1 MQRLFAMEDL
11 VLAKLLTKARLQ
23 LEMALGL
30 SLMVHQQHQHG
41 NRSNLVLFPKSLQ
54 GRCCTSCCTCTLRCE
69 CNLDKMVYLP
79 MKQTDCADTIQRNLS
94 V

>member
-1 MQRLFAMEDL
+1 MEDL
-11 VLAKLLTKARLQ
+11 VLAKLLTKARLL
-23 LEMALGL
+23 LETALGV
-30 SLMVHQQHQHG
+30 SLMVHQHG

-54 GRCCTSCCTCTLRCE
+54 ERCCTSCCKCTLRCE